1 MVPIPPQILIN
12 ILKNEIVKNLNKSYQ
27 QYTRPK
33 NKKHKH
39 TQQQYNVTYNRFKNL
54 DNM

>member
-1 MVPIPPQILIN
+1 M
-12 ILKNEIVKNLNKSYQ
+12 LKTKKHTQKQYKYLDKPYQ

-39 TQQQYNVTYNRFKNL
+39 TQQQYNVTYNKFKNL